1 MKIQPRRYVS
11 FLLRMWQAEEAGRPV
26 WRAALEDPRTGEV
39 LFFASLA
46 RLFQF
51 LKTAG
56 EMREPGSPPPQVEEK

>member
-11 FLLRMWQAEEAGRPV
+11 YLLRMWQAEEAGRPV

-39 LFFASLA
+39 LFFASLP

-51 LKTAG
+51 LENAG
-56 EMREPGSPPPQVEEK
+56 EMREAGSTPPAAEE